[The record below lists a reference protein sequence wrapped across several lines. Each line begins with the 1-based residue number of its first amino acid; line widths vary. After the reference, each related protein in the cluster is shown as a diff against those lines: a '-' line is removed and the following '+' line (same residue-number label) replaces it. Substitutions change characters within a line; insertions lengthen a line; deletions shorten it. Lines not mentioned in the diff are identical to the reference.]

1 MVSGR
6 IERESMGRRPAA
18 DSIGCRHA
26 RMQSANA
33 ALRGPAGLLFANGG
47 RATGVSRWLPDLQ
60 VTFQVTPRNLNLDR

>member
-1 MVSGR
+1 MV
-6 IERESMGRRPAA
+6 AVTV
-18 DSIGCRHA
+18 

-60 VTFQVTPRNLNLDR
+60 VSFQVTPRNLNLDR